1 MANAKF
7 DCYNGSRD
15 KTMTQHARIIQ
26 KWMLFQKGVSQL
38 CFPIYV
44 VVYTNK
50 NGDDFLG
57 RRVNDLIFLGLKI
70 LIIINFKVQIKGLV
84 SVSDSRR

>member
-1 MANAKF
+1 MARFHEEVYSDPERGKA
-7 DCYNGSRD
+7 
-15 KTMTQHARIIQ
+15 TMFVCI
-26 KWMLFQKGVSQL
+26 
-38 CFPIYV
+38 CV

-70 LIIINFKVQIKGLV
+70 LIIVNFKVQIKGLD